1 MDGYAHVE
9 RERRMSLECLLGGKS
24 FFCFFFIRC
33 LASKLICNLP
43 DFNADTGERLNC
55 LQEAASGVTK
65 AFDDP
70 GGFTSYRLVAAIVIL
85 KQAIRAIKKKDEGAI
100 KKKDE
105 IEGPSK
111 R

>member
-1 MDGYAHVE
+1 
-9 RERRMSLECLLGGKS
+9 MSLEYHLGRKY
-24 FFCFFFIRC
+24 FLCFFLIKC
-33 LASKLICNLP
+33 LASILICNLP
-43 DFNADTGERLNC
+43 VFNADTHERLNC

-105 IEGPSK
+105 IPIKKEDEGPSK